1 VFKGVEIVTNR
12 FMHGMPLFKVTWCS
26 SVCNASNSPSSYL
39 ILRWECNVVLEE
51 INVDP
56 RSRDKEKEKDFVAIA
71 RVTSLIIARAGIFV
85 D

>member
-1 VFKGVEIVTNR
+1 
-12 FMHGMPLFKVTWCS
+12 
-26 SVCNASNSPSSYL
+26 
-39 ILRWECNVVLEE
+39 VVLEE